1 GRGDR
6 CCGRGR
12 RRNTTRIVSR
22 GVSSPAT
29 RASSGRHQRLVL
41 RRRGCCAR
49 DAGARHP
56 RRTPREEPLVILR
69 PGIREVTGATPEGV
83 PTGTTR
89 ICGFDAFYGFG
100 SLEPNTIGEHTIT
113 SLFWRDGYAQV
124 VVAGEAPRNLFEKI

>member
-1 GRGDR
+1 M
-6 CCGRGR
+6 
-12 RRNTTRIVSR
+12 
-22 GVSSPAT
+22 
-29 RASSGRHQRLVL
+29 
-41 RRRGCCAR
+41 
-49 DAGARHP
+49 
-56 RRTPREEPLVILR
+56 ILR

-124 VVAGEAPRNLFEKI
+124 VVAGEAPRNLFEKIVIKFPGQDYVLDSRRARVFSPTVHGDSCWVWHMANPGSFGGDFEVGVA